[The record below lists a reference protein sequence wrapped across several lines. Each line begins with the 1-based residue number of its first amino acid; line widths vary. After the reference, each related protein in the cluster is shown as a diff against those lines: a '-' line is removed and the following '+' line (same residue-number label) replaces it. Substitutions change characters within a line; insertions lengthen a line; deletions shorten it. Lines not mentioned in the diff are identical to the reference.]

1 MRKRLISLVAAA
13 ALVGGMVAA
22 GTAQAGTIA
31 TKGDTNISMYGFVR
45 ADLNWAKKLAGGN
58 GYSSNV
64 AVKST
69 GTGASAAQQNKV
81 NFNATTRWTR
91 IGLKLNTP
99 DLGVSGLIE
108 ADFAGGADDTA
119 FRLRRAYLQHDLDN
133 YFIRV
138 GKDINLLKQS
148 TYSWNLWG
156 MPGFGHNDPF
166 FTVQARVGGTFDLGS
181 VTLVPELAAQEMK
194 DVVVDGVWLAKNRTT
209 MPGVA
214 AKLTAKVKTFF
225 GSPITAYA
233 GYGYE
238 QVKLADALSGDEK
251 KKSPQIVTAG
261 VAVPINWI
269 TLKGDYNYFKGATAE
284 MGLSN
289 GNNAPSFYYD
299 GGGNLKYT
307 KGHSIQGEVK
317 ITPIPQFAAWGG
329 YAQTKIKDAGDV
341 SASEGSVVKKNTGW
355 FVGAGWKTTKVTE
368 IALEYDRFK
377 TTYQENPVDTKKDK
391 GSQYRLTF
399 KYSF

>member
-58 GYSSNV
+58 GYTSNV
-64 AVKST
+64 ASESDAS
-69 GTGASAAQQNKV
+69 GASGAKQNKT

-99 DLGVSGLIE
+99 DIGVSGLIE
-108 ADFAGGADDTA
+108 ADFAGGCDDKA

-148 TYSWNLWG
+148 SYSWNLYG

-166 FTVQARVGGTFDLGS
+166 FTEQVRVGGTFDLGS

-194 DVVVDGVWLAKNRTT
+194 DVVIGTSNISVNRTT

-238 QVKLADALSGDEK
+238 QVKLDVFGDEK
-251 KKSPQIVTAG
+251 KKNPQVVTAG

-269 TLKGDYNYFKGATAE
+269 TLKGDYNYFKGATGE
-284 MGLSN
+284 MGLSHN
-289 GNNAPSFYYD
+289 KVASFYHE
-299 GGGNLKYT
+299 GGDLKYT

-329 YAQTKIKDAGDV
+329 YAETKIDDASDVWAGDGEI
-341 SASEGSVVKKNTGW
+341 ADVVKKNTGW

-368 IALEYDRFK
+368 IALEYNEFE
-377 TTYQENPVDTKKDK
+377 TTYQTDADNTKKDK
-391 GSQYRLTF
+391 GNQFRLTF

>member
-31 TKGDTNISMYGFVR
+31 TSGDTNISMYGFVR
-45 ADLNWAKKLAGGN
+45 ADLNWAKKLAGSN
-58 GYSSNV
+58 GYTSNV
-64 AVKST
+64 AEKS
-69 GTGASAAQQNKV
+69 GLGGAVGAKQDKT

-99 DLGVSGLIE
+99 DIGVSGLIE
-108 ADFAGGADDTA
+108 ADFAGGADDRA

-156 MPGFGHNDPF
+156 MPGFGHNDPY
-166 FTVQARVGGTFDLGS
+166 FTQQVRVGGTFDLGS
-181 VTLVPELAAQEMK
+181 VTLIPEIAAQEMK
-194 DVVVDGVWLAKNRTT
+194 NVVVDGLDVTKNRTT

-238 QVKLADALSGDEK
+238 SVKLADASSGDEK

-289 GNNAPSFYYD
+289 GKNAPSFYWD
-299 GGGNLKYT
+299 AGDVKYT

-329 YAQTKIKDAGDV
+329 YALTKIKNAGDV
-341 SASEGSVVKKNTGW
+341 SVWEGSVVKKNTGW
-355 FVGAGWKTTKVTE
+355 FVGAGWKTTKVTQ

-377 TTYQENPVDTKKDK
+377 TTYQDSPTTTHKDK

>member
-31 TKGDTNISMYGFVR
+31 TSGDTNISMYGFVR

-58 GYSSNV
+58 SYSSNV
-64 AVKST
+64 AEKS
-69 GTGASAAQQNKV
+69 GAAGAEGAKQNKT

-99 DLGVSGLIE
+99 DIGVSGLIE
-108 ADFAGGADDTA
+108 ADFAGTCGDKA

-181 VTLVPELAAQEMK
+181 VTLIPEIAAQEMK
-194 DVVVDGVWLAKNRTT
+194 NVVVSGSGVSVNRTT

-238 QVKLADALSGDEK
+238 QVKLEDAVGDEK

-289 GNNAPSFYYD
+289 SKNAPSFYYD
-299 GGGNLKYT
+299 GGDLKYT

-329 YAQTKIKDAGDV
+329 YALTKVKDADKIAGGV
-341 SASEGSVVKKNTGW
+341 VKSVVKKNTGW
-355 FVGAGWKTTKVTE
+355 FVGAGWKTTKVTQ

-377 TTYQENPVDTKKDK
+377 TTYQDSSTDSHKDK